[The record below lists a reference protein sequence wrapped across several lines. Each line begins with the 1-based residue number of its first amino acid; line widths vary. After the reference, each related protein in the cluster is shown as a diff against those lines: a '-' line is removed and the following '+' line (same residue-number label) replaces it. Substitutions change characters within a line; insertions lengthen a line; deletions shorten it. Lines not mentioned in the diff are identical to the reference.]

1 MAGARVPGSIHHTG
15 AHMTYVLIPGAGGD
29 GSYWQLVAAEL
40 RVRGHDASAIDLP
53 ADDDD
58 ADIPDYAD
66 VVVDA
71 IGDRRDVI
79 LVAQSMGGLSV
90 PLVCERVR
98 VRMVVLVN
106 AMISAQGERPG
117 DWWANTGQAEARRE
131 KDVRDG
137 RDPDAEFDLETV
149 FHHDVPRELA
159 EQAMQSARPQSNM
172 PFNSTWS
179 SPPWPDVPTR
189 VLVGR
194 DDRFFPAEFQRRV
207 AQERLG
213 ITADEMPGG
222 HILVLSQPMEL
233 VDRLEAY
240 TAQLDRG
247 TVTR

>member
-1 MAGARVPGSIHHTG
+1 
-15 AHMTYVLIPGAGGD
+15 MTYVLIPGAGGD

-40 RVRGHDASAIDLP
+40 RVRGHDTFAIDLP

-79 LVAQSMGGLSV
+79 LVAQSMGGLS
-90 PLVCERVR
+90 
-98 VRMVVLVN
+98 
-106 AMISAQGERPG
+106 
-117 DWWANTGQAEARRE
+117 
-131 KDVRDG
+131 
-137 RDPDAEFDLETV
+137 
-149 FHHDVPRELA
+149 
-159 EQAMQSARPQSNM
+159 
-172 PFNSTWS
+172 
-179 SPPWPDVPTR
+179 
-189 VLVGR
+189 
-194 DDRFFPAEFQRRV
+194 EFQRRV
-207 AQERLG
+207 AQERVS

-222 HILVLSQPMEL
+222 HILALSQPMEL